1 LKSISHLDELKT
13 IEVSTQVFANLVG
26 LSTRRI
32 QQLRELGLPF
42 NRRGRLNLVEGYQWL
57 LQYQKPG
64 AESLSEAKL
73 RKLSAEAN
81 LRELEVGEAEGRL
94 LEKDSVIAAVQGSLL
109 KVKTRLLAIPTKLGH
124 ALANELNAA
133 SAKNILE
140 TEISAALSE
149 LSLMYQPPKGKK
161 R

>member
-1 LKSISHLDELKT
+1 MDELKS

-42 NRRGRLNLVEGYQWL
+42 NGRGRIHLVDGYQWL
-57 LQYQKPG
+57 LQYQKPE
-64 AESLSEAKL
+64 AENLSEAKL

-109 KVKTRLLAIPTKLGH
+109 KVKTRLLAIPTKIAGS
-124 ALANELNAA
+124 LANEA
-133 SAKNILE
+133 SASITKSILE
-140 TEISAALSE
+140 RELHAALTE
-149 LSLMYQPPKGKK
+149 LSMMYQPKRKK

>member
-1 LKSISHLDELKT
+1 LKSITHLDELKS
-13 IEVSTQVFANLVG
+13 IEVSTKVFANLVG

-42 NRRGRLNLVEGYQWL
+42 NGRGRIHLVEGYQWL
-57 LQYQKPG
+57 LQYQKP
-64 AESLSEAKL
+64 ETENLSEAKL
-73 RKLSAEAN
+73 RKLTAEAN

-94 LEKDSVIAAVQGSLL
+94 LERDAIISAVQSSLL

>member
-1 LKSISHLDELKT
+1 MKSITHLDELKT

-42 NRRGRLNLVEGYQWL
+42 NGRGRIHLVEGYQWL
-57 LQYQKPG
+57 LQYQKP
-64 AESLSEAKL
+64 ETENLSEAKL

-94 LEKDSVIAAVQGSLL
+94 LERDAIISAVQSSLL

-133 SAKNILE
+133 SVQHVLE

-149 LSLMYQPPKGKK
+149 LALMYHPKRKK
-161 R
+161 